1 MSIAIEVTWDEIPTP
16 NEKKLSNI
24 MTSNTPKKSFAMS
37 FFSRVISSKKGDKII
52 NCTFGNYCFVQKQPL
67 RKKVEDMI
75 LKVYLTIKI
84 KMKPFFRYVNEK
96 DIPSSGYAFSYL
108 TTNNSFW

>member
-37 FFSRVISSKKGDKII
+37 FFFSRVISPKKGDKII
-52 NCTFGNYCFVQKQPL
+52 NCTVGNYCFS
-67 RKKVEDMI
+67 ES
-75 LKVYLTIKI
+75 TI
-84 KMKPFFRYVNEK
+84 
-96 DIPSSGYAFSYL
+96 S
-108 TTNNSFW
+108 